1 MGFTITSA
9 VLGGII
15 SSIYGIMVATGD
27 RDQFDYFD
35 KDYDVI
41 TSIHA
46 IILALGIAQFVIGIW
61 AAISCCVVNPCM
73 CCIPKQVR
81 YRISIK

>member
-1 MGFTITSA
+1 MGFTIASA
-9 VLGGII
+9 VFGGII
-15 SSIYGIMVATGD
+15 SYYYGIMVATEAAED

-35 KDYDVI
+35 NDYNGRVP
-41 TSIHA
+41 IHA

-73 CCIPKQVR
+73 CCIPKQVNF
-81 YRISIK
+81 Y

>member
-9 VLGGII
+9 AFGGII
-15 SSIYGIMVATGD
+15 VFIYGIMVATED

-35 KDYDVI
+35 NDYDGRMP
-41 TSIHA
+41 IHA
-46 IILALGIAQFVIGIW
+46 IILVLGIAQFVIGIW

-73 CCIPKQVR
+73 CCIPRQVS
-81 YRISIK
+81 YRISVK